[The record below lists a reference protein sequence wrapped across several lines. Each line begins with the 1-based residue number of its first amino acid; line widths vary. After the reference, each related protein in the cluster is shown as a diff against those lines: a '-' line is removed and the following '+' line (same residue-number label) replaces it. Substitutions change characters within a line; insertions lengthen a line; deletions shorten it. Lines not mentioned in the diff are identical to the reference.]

1 MKNIYKIIFS
11 TLLFLPLSAFASIN
25 VDTHTSQYADICSTS
40 GAFVIFNSPASSTDN
55 SISYSTG
62 GYTCPPDLSN
72 VFSLFSQ
79 FGGSYIVL
87 EIPTSGTLYDA
98 CMASN
103 LLYEDCLP
111 AELSNYS
118 FSVDAEGNII
128 GLTTINNG
136 IIANSNRVMTSAYG
150 FGVGDVVTYMGSLF
164 TLILASALG
173 LLSLLL
179 PYIIGL
185 LIIIVIV
192 GFIYTAFRFFRT

>member
-1 MKNIYKIIFS
+1 MKKLYKIIFS
-11 TLLFLPLSAFASIN
+11 ALLFLPLSAFASIN

-55 SISYSTG
+55 FISYSTG
-62 GYTCPPDLSN
+62 GYTCPSDLSN
-72 VFSLFSQ
+72 VFSLFSEW
-79 FGGSYIVL
+79 GGSYIVL
-87 EIPTSGTLYDA
+87 EIPTSGTLFDT

-103 LLYEDCLP
+103 LYEDCLP

-136 IIANSNRVMTSAYG
+136 IIANSNRVITSAYG